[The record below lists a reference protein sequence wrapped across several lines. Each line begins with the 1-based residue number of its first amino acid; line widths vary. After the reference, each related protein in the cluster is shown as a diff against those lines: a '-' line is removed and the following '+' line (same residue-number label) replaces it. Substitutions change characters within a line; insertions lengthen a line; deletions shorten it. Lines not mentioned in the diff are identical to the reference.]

1 MIEFEN
7 VSFSYTGQ
15 EHGGL
20 HDINLKISDGECVL
34 FCGRSGCGKTTI
46 TRLVNGLIPQFYQ
59 GELHGRV
66 LVDGQEIS
74 NIPMYQIAAKVG
86 SVFQN
91 PRTQFFNVD
100 TDSEIAFGIEN
111 EARPPQELIERVEQT
126 ADDLR
131 IQKLRNRN
139 IFELSGGEKQKIAFA
154 SVYAM
159 NPQIYLLDE
168 PSSNLDVATIADLKQ
183 VVAKWK
189 AMGKTVIVA
198 EHRLYYLMDIADR
211 VIYLKNGR
219 IEQDMSAAAFGRL
232 GVEQL
237 QSMGLRSLHPANFSK
252 VPATSLG
259 SGSIEIR
266 NFLFSYGKMEAMN
279 IPQLSVPQGAIVGIL
294 GDNGAGKT
302 TFAKCLCGLE
312 KSAKG
317 TLQIGQETLG
327 AKQRIKKCYMVMQD
341 VNHQL
346 FTESVSDEILLSMQG
361 EDEQVD
367 KKQTEEILKSLNLLE
382 YQELHPMSLSG
393 GQKQR
398 VAIGSAIA
406 SDKEILVFDEPTSG
420 LDYHHMLEVADNL
433 QRLSDMGKTLFI
445 ITHDPELIA
454 KCCNYFVF
462 IEHGK
467 TVWSGGWTDG
477 NKKRIADFF
486 SFAV

>member
-111 EARPPQELIERVEQT
+111 EARPPKKLAERVEQT
-126 ADDLR
+126 TEDLR

-168 PSSNLDVATIADLKQ
+168 PSSNLY
-183 VVAKWK
+183 
-189 AMGKTVIVA
+189 M
-198 EHRLYYLMDIADR
+198 
-211 VIYLKNGR
+211 
-219 IEQDMSAAAFGRL
+219 
-232 GVEQL
+232 
-237 QSMGLRSLHPANFSK
+237 
-252 VPATSLG
+252 TS
-259 SGSIEIR
+259 I
-266 NFLFSYGKMEAMN
+266 
-279 IPQLSVPQGAIVGIL
+279 Q
-294 GDNGAGKT
+294 
-302 TFAKCLCGLE
+302 
-312 KSAKG
+312 
-317 TLQIGQETLG
+317 
-327 AKQRIKKCYMVMQD
+327 
-341 VNHQL
+341 
-346 FTESVSDEILLSMQG
+346 
-361 EDEQVD
+361 
-367 KKQTEEILKSLNLLE
+367 
-382 YQELHPMSLSG
+382 
-393 GQKQR
+393 
-398 VAIGSAIA
+398 
-406 SDKEILVFDEPTSG
+406 
-420 LDYHHMLEVADNL
+420 
-433 QRLSDMGKTLFI
+433 
-445 ITHDPELIA
+445 
-454 KCCNYFVF
+454 
-462 IEHGK
+462 
-467 TVWSGGWTDG
+467 
-477 NKKRIADFF
+477 
-486 SFAV
+486 